1 MRTGRTR
8 DDRRWLLAASSSW
21 WPRLWPSSAADKH
34 AEHLSGARG
43 VVPCLEA
50 SFWNVATHDT
60 LEDALIA
67 AVDLGND
74 GGSTGAV
81 PGGIAV
87 AR

>member
-1 MRTGRTR
+1 MWTGRTG
-8 DDRRWLLAASSSW
+8 DASGWLWAATCSQ
-21 WPRLWPSSAADKH
+21 LWPSSAADKH